1 MASSMLGPPP
11 TARDFCRVTP
21 MATHCLFFPSPNFRR
36 RSITHR
42 STFSS
47 HSIFFGASLKVHT
60 NRNQLGR
67 FSRSPTPIYC
77 SSQEFDVVIVGAG
90 IIGLTIARQFLTS
103 SDLSV
108 AIVDKALPCS
118 GATGAG
124 QGYLWMAHKTPGSD
138 IWDLTWRSHQL
149 WKMLAES
156 LKEQGL
162 NPTVELGW
170 KKTGSLLVGR
180 TKAQL
185 DMLKGRVKQLNEA
198 GLKAEYLCNSDLSEQ
213 EPDLF
218 VDKDS
223 AGAFLPDDC
232 QLDAYL
238 TVSYIEKVNRSFAS
252 KGRYAE
258 FYNQPVKCFI
268 SNGEV
273 KAIETLSHTL
283 HSKKGIIVA
292 AGCWTGC
299 LMQDSFRNWGME
311 LDVPVRPRKGHLLVL
326 QNFDYLQ
333 LNHGLMEAGYVDH
346 PTLSDIESSEDG
358 RSLSVSMTA
367 TVDAAGNLLIGS
379 SREFVGFSTELDES
393 VVRYIWKRVAEF
405 FPKLEL
411 LSLSNLSANRKV
423 RIGLR
428 PYMPDGKPMIGPVP
442 GLSNVYLRIYFTFIK
457 IFDLH
462 NIYTAV
468 PDGKPMIGPVPGL
481 SNVYLA
487 AGHEGGGLSMALGTA
502 EMVAD
507 TVLGHPTKV
516 DCAPFAVHRVLD

>member
-1 MASSMLGPPP
+1 
-11 TARDFCRVTP
+11 
-21 MATHCLFFPSPNFRR
+21 
-36 RSITHR
+36 
-42 STFSS
+42 
-47 HSIFFGASLKVHT
+47 
-60 NRNQLGR
+60 
-67 FSRSPTPIYC
+67 
-77 SSQEFDVVIVGAG
+77 
-90 IIGLTIARQFLTS
+90 
-103 SDLSV
+103 
-108 AIVDKALPCS
+108 
-118 GATGAG
+118 
-124 QGYLWMAHKTPGSD
+124 
-138 IWDLTWRSHQL
+138 
-149 WKMLAES
+149 
-156 LKEQGL
+156 
-162 NPTVELGW
+162 
-170 KKTGSLLVGR
+170 
-180 TKAQL
+180 
-185 DMLKGRVKQLNEA
+185 MLKGRVKQLNEA
-198 GLKAEYLCNSDLSEQ
+198 GLKAEYLCNSDLSEL

-258 FYNQPVKCFI
+258 FYNEPVKRFI
-268 SNGEV
+268 RSNSNGEV

-299 LMQDSFRNWGME
+299 LIQDSFRNWGME

-367 TVDAAGNLLIGS
+367 TVDAAGNLLIGMLPFYNLHEFVLILPIYTLNFDVVCLFCDNKPKSYPIRYQGS

-411 LSLSNLSANRKV
+411 LSLSDLSANRKV

-442 GLSNVYLRIYFTFIK
+442 GLSNVYL
-457 IFDLH
+457 
-462 NIYTAV
+462 
-468 PDGKPMIGPVPGL
+468 
-481 SNVYLA
+481 A
-487 AGHEGGGLSMALGTA
+487 AGHEGGGLSMGHWRQDFIVLFLSLSHATTEQDIDKFIFVPVSDIFALGTA

>member
-1 MASSMLGPPP
+1 
-11 TARDFCRVTP
+11 
-21 MATHCLFFPSPNFRR
+21 MATHCLFFPTPNFCR

-42 STFSS
+42 SAFSS
-47 HSIFFGASLKVHT
+47 RSIFFGASLKVHT

-198 GLKAEYLCNSDLSEQ
+198 GLKAEYLCNSDLSEL

-258 FYNQPVKCFI
+258 FYNEPVKRFI
-268 SNGEV
+268 RLNSLFLAV
-273 KAIETLSHTL
+273 VLKIRC
-283 HSKKGIIVA
+283 KKGIIVA

-299 LMQDSFRNWGME
+299 LIQDSFRNWGME

-411 LSLSNLSANRKV
+411 LSLSDLSANRKV

-442 GLSNVYLRIYFTFIK
+442 GLSNVYL
-457 IFDLH
+457 
-462 NIYTAV
+462 
-468 PDGKPMIGPVPGL
+468 
-481 SNVYLA
+481 A
-487 AGHEGGGLSMALGTA
+487 AGHEGGGLSMGHWRQDFIVLFLSLSHATTEQDIDKFIFVPVSDIFALGTA